1 MKRYFDPHLAKEPTV
16 DIDEN
21 GVEHPGFRVAMKAST
36 VRGQAA
42 EFLSPGTLMENIV
55 QASCREIL
63 IYSIVEIADKHPDWR
78 YVFNVYD
85 ELIFDV
91 PAEEA
96 DEAYKEITRIMC
108 HGDYIKDWTQGMP
121 LEVEGDVAERYHK

>member
-1 MKRYFDPHLAKEPTV
+1 
-16 DIDEN
+16 
-21 GVEHPGFRVAMKAST
+21 MKAT
-36 VRGQAA
+36 LVRGDSP
-42 EFLSPGTLMENIV
+42 EFLSPGTLMENVIQSAARDV
-55 QASCREIL
+55 L
-63 IYSIVEIADKHPDWR
+63 VYGIVEIADKHPEWR
-78 YVFNVYD
+78 YCWNVYD

-121 LEVEGDVAERYHK
+121 LEVEGDVAERYHT